1 MEKKGSDQRRAV
13 PVTTARARLFD
24 LVDDVLTGRSSRVE
38 LAHRDHDEHVVLV
51 RKGELEGMEADLLA
65 LRSRLGP
72 EPRPLRG
79 MGALTVEPEQILV
92 RTRARQARL
101 AAEKRASRRA
111 PDGRENP
118 E

>member
-51 RKGELEGMEADLLA
+51 RKGDL
-65 LRSRLGP
+65 
-72 EPRPLRG
+72 
-79 MGALTVEPEQILV
+79 
-92 RTRARQARL
+92 
-101 AAEKRASRRA
+101 
-111 PDGRENP
+111 
-118 E
+118 